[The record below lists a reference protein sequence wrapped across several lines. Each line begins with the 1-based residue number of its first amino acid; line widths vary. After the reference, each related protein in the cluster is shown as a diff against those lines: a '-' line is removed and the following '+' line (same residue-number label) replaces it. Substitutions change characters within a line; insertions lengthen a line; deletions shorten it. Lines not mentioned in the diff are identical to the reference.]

1 MKRNIIFLVLVAI
14 LAIGC
19 KDKYKTWRETNMYS
33 QPEDEYLM
41 NTTLQRN
48 VEFTALSE
56 EYGWLEMDYKGE
68 RVYVKANDVHKQKN
82 PVEAFVD
89 EVVAWVIGLPILL
102 FLLYLWL
109 GPKTRVKERIVHLNK
124 DGSVDRRYKH

>member
-1 MKRNIIFLVLVAI
+1 MKRNIIFLVLVAV
-14 LAIGC
+14 LVVGC